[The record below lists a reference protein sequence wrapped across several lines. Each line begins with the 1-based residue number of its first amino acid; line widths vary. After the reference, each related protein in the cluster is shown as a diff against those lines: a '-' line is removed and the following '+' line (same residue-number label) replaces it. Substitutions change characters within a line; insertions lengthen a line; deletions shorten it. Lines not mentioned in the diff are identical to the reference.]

1 MDRILSIKT
10 MEQAKILLES
20 INVSSNGV
28 KAMSPKMF
36 SRVILLKKINIGA
49 ANILK
54 QEMLILG
61 GDAAMSRGIV
71 EGELSNSDVVL
82 IGEMTKFSKLRKR
95 LKNYRKFDFPT
106 ILNRISKLIDIFQDK
121 REFDFFLNNDK
132 LVLKPTILMGIINV
146 TPDSFSDGG
155 MYNKLEN
162 SFEQVK
168 KMISEGVDIVDIGG
182 ESTRPGAQSI
192 GLETE
197 IHRVIPLIKKIREK
211 YKIPI
216 SIDTNKSLVA
226 EKAINSG
233 ADIIN
238 DISALRFDAKMIK
251 VLQKNENVSII
262 LMHMKGT
269 PENMQE
275 KPYYKDVIQ
284 EISDFFEERIDFCKN
299 NGISEKR
306 IIIDPGIGFGKRQE
320 DNLKILQFLDE
331 FHSFGVPILLG
342 ASRKSFINKIYSSDP
357 PDRLSGSL
365 ATSALAFENGVQIV
379 RVHDVKSHKELIKTL
394 KAVKEIQ

>member
-121 REFDFFLNNDK
+121 REFDFFS
-132 LVLKPTILMGIINV
+132 TMINW
-146 TPDSFSDGG
+146 F
-155 MYNKLEN
+155 
-162 SFEQVK
+162 
-168 KMISEGVDIVDIGG
+168 
-182 ESTRPGAQSI
+182 
-192 GLETE
+192 
-197 IHRVIPLIKKIREK
+197 
-211 YKIPI
+211 
-216 SIDTNKSLVA
+216 
-226 EKAINSG
+226 
-233 ADIIN
+233 
-238 DISALRFDAKMIK
+238 
-251 VLQKNENVSII
+251 
-262 LMHMKGT
+262 
-269 PENMQE
+269 
-275 KPYYKDVIQ
+275 
-284 EISDFFEERIDFCKN
+284 
-299 NGISEKR
+299 
-306 IIIDPGIGFGKRQE
+306 
-320 DNLKILQFLDE
+320 
-331 FHSFGVPILLG
+331 
-342 ASRKSFINKIYSSDP
+342 
-357 PDRLSGSL
+357 
-365 ATSALAFENGVQIV
+365 
-379 RVHDVKSHKELIKTL
+379 
-394 KAVKEIQ
+394 